1 MAQDR
6 SLQSINLEGNII
18 KINNTDFQ
26 ISRLGEPAITFVLLE
41 TSKPFNRKQGI
52 NNNETETNTRR
63 NRRGPTENE
72 DRSMQVGIPD
82 KGIKTTTENTEQS
95 ME

>member
-52 NNNETETNTRR
+52 NSNETETNTRR
-63 NRRGPTENE
+63 IRRGPTDVE
-72 DRSMQVGIPD
+72 RSMQVGIPE
-82 KGIKTTTENTEQS
+82 KWYQNTYRK
-95 ME
+95 